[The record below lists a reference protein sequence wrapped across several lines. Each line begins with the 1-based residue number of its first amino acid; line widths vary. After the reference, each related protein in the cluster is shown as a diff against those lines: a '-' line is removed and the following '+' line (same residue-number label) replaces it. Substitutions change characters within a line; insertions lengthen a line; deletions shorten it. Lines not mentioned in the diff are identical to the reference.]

1 MIRKLNIPAAL
12 VALLSVCW
20 NAPASAQSNQSSH
33 WLQRGISAD
42 QLVIWVAKDT
52 GIFAKNNLD
61 AQLIYFTGGTLSV
74 TAMVSGDTPLIQASG
89 PGIVSA
95 GLAGA
100 DPVYVVG
107 GIVSLD
113 YWLMTQ
119 PEIKTPEQLKR
130 RHDRGR
136 PFRRCGGLCRA
147 RYAHSPGSDSILEK
161 DVTIVQTGSTPERLA
176 AMEGRRVS
184 GSTLNSTSATFV
196 AQKKRLSS
204 LGRCRCSRPR
214 LSASRRVTT
223 RKYLREHPD
232 VVRNFVKSYI
242 EAVHRLKPTA
252 PRDSK
257 IAAKYL
263 RLEDPELLRKTY
275 ESSIDE
281 NKLPMKQYPTVEGL
295 KTIVDQLA
303 LTNPE
308 GKNRKTARLQRCPF
322 RRRVRQERL
331 HRRALWQEN
340 KRRPAAETFSARRA
354 AMLAVSRRCGIRRD
368 RDKRRRNIQSSIRM
382 PISSSRCFQASRR
395 SISARP
401 DLPSGQLGF
410 LSSARSLE
418 F

>member
-1 MIRKLNIPAAL
+1 MIKKLNIPAAL
-12 VALLSVCW
+12 VVLLSVCW
-20 NAPASAQSNQSSH
+20 NAPASAQATKVAIGYS
-33 WLQRGISAD
+33 GISAD

-107 GIVSLD
+107 GIVRLD

-119 PEIKTPEQLKR
+119 PEIKTPEQLK
-130 RHDRGR
+130 
-136 PFRRCGGLCRA
+136 GGTIAVARFGGAADFVA
-147 RYAHSPGSDSILEK
+147 RYALARLGLNPGK

-184 GSTLNSTSATFV
+184 GSTLVPPATFV
-196 AQKKRLSS
+196 AQKRGFHLLADVAA
-204 LGRCRCSRPR
+204 LG
-214 LSASRRVTT
+214 LAYQHQGGVTT

-242 EAVHRLKPTA
+242 EAVHRLKTDRA
-252 PRDSK
+252 TGLK

-303 LTNPE
+303 LTNP
-308 GKNRKTARLQRCPF
+308 KAKTAKPQDF
-322 RRRVRQERL
+322 ID
-331 HRRALWQEN
+331 
-340 KRRPAAETFSARRA
+340 ARF
-354 AMLAVSRRCGIRRD
+354 VEEF
-368 RDKRRRNIQSSIRM
+368 DK
-382 PISSSRCFQASRR
+382 
-395 SISARP
+395 
-401 DLPSGQLGF
+401 SGYIDGLYG
-410 LSSARSLE
+410 RKK
-418 F
+418 